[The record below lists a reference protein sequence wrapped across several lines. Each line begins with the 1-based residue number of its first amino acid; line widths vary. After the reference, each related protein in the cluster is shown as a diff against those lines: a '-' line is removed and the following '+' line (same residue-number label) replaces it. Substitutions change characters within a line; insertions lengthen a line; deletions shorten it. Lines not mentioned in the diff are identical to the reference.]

1 MTEGQPFVP
10 PSAVD
15 VDLSAVA
22 WGQSRTMSDF
32 ETGMWRME

>member
-1 MTEGQPFVP
+1 MANSNPFVP

-22 WGQSRTMSDF
+22 WGANRTMSDF
-32 ETGMWRME
+32 